1 RPRHMRTGSVAAP
14 KPSRAA
20 RYRERLRRRHARRAP
35 HRVRPA
41 RCDARPKF
49 ETSLSQLAQRVAIA
63 AHDVAHDFHL
73 ARELGIAASQRH
85 AVRRFADAEFVALAN
100 TQFCQH
106 VLRQNDAQGVA
117 DLADLEGAAGRLRG
131 GLGRFEGSAF
141 GVGDAGFSGF
151 VGHGE
156 RNLSYNAC
164 YNKPVARP
172 FSCVG
177 RVVMTALTYPQE
189 LKPLTSLRFIAALWV
204 LLYHFKDHLGLGM
217 GQFGLVADGYLGVD
231 LFFTL
236 SGFILAHVYLT
247 SLEGGRFGYGGFL
260 KNRIARVYPMHL
272 AALGAMLVLFAG
284 ASILGVGESNPDAFR
299 LSDLPAHLLMVHAW
313 GTTPTVGWNFPS
325 WSISA
330 EWLAYLLF
338 PLVAGVVLEAK
349 RWSGAFAVGAIAL
362 CLFSFWALD
371 NLSAVFP
378 GVGQNFSQ
386 MTAQIGALRILPSF
400 LLGVALYAFGR
411 EHAAP
416 KSWAWPIVAACAD

>member
-1 RPRHMRTGSVAAP
+1 M
-14 KPSRAA
+14 
-20 RYRERLRRRHARRAP
+20 
-35 HRVRPA
+35 
-41 RCDARPKF
+41 
-49 ETSLSQLAQRVAIA
+49 TSLA
-63 AHDVAHDFHL
+63 
-73 ARELGIAASQRH
+73 
-85 AVRRFADAEFVALAN
+85 
-100 TQFCQH
+100 
-106 VLRQNDAQGVA
+106 
-117 DLADLEGAAGRLRG
+117 
-131 GLGRFEGSAF
+131 
-141 GVGDAGFSGF
+141 
-151 VGHGE
+151 
-156 RNLSYNAC
+156 
-164 YNKPVARP
+164 
-172 FSCVG
+172 
-177 RVVMTALTYPQE
+177 YPQE
-189 LKPLTSLRFIAALWV
+189 LKPLTSLRVIAAFWV

-284 ASILGVGESNPDAFR
+284 AAVLGVGESNPDAFR

-338 PLVAGVVLEAK
+338 PLVAGLVLKAK
-349 RWSGAFAVGAIAL
+349 RWSGAFAAGAVAL

-371 NLSAVFP
+371 SLSAVFP

-416 KSWAWPIVAACAD
+416 KSWAWPIVAVSAGWVVAVTTFGWWEGLTWFGLAGLLYGLAETSRHGVDAPMSGRVFVFLGAASYAMYMIHLPIDIVWFHALEKFGVTEMSDLALRVGAMVGVFVVCIAASVVAYLVIEEPARKWVRKLELPRFRAARVAQS

>member
-1 RPRHMRTGSVAAP
+1 
-14 KPSRAA
+14 
-20 RYRERLRRRHARRAP
+20 
-35 HRVRPA
+35 
-41 RCDARPKF
+41 
-49 ETSLSQLAQRVAIA
+49 
-63 AHDVAHDFHL
+63 
-73 ARELGIAASQRH
+73 
-85 AVRRFADAEFVALAN
+85 
-100 TQFCQH
+100 
-106 VLRQNDAQGVA
+106 
-117 DLADLEGAAGRLRG
+117 
-131 GLGRFEGSAF
+131 
-141 GVGDAGFSGF
+141 
-151 VGHGE
+151 
-156 RNLSYNAC
+156 
-164 YNKPVARP
+164 
-172 FSCVG
+172 
-177 RVVMTALTYPQE
+177 MTALAYPQE
-189 LKPLTSLRFIAALWV
+189 LKPLTSLRFIAAFWV

-236 SGFILAHVYLT
+236 SGFILAHVYL
-247 SLEGGRFGYGGFL
+247 SQFEGGRFGYGCFL

-284 ASILGVGESNPDAFR
+284 AAILGVGESNPEAFR

-338 PLVAGVVLEAK
+338 PLVAGLVLKAK

-411 EHAAP
+411 EHASP
-416 KSWAWPIVAACAD
+416 KSWAWPIVAVSAGWVVAVTTLGWWEGLTWFGLAGLLYGLAETSRHGIDAPMSGRVFVFLGAASYAMYMIHLPIDIVWFHALEKFGVTETSDLALRVGAIVGVFVVCIAASMVAYLVIEEPARKWVRKFEWPRLRAAPVAQS